1 MATLVHAPTA
11 PSDLRTALAAVQA
24 AYERLAS
31 TPRPDPDLLLD
42 LQRRTRALDT
52 AAHTGAQVAH
62 ARTRRTERRCAGADR
77 GARWIIQHYA

>member
-11 PSDLRTALAAVQA
+11 QSDLRTALAAVQA

-42 LQRRTRALDT
+42 LQRRTRELDT
-52 AAHTGAQVAH
+52 AAHTGNSVAH
-62 ARTRRTERRCAGADR
+62 TRRTERRCAGADR
-77 GARWIIQHYA
+77 GARWILRHCA